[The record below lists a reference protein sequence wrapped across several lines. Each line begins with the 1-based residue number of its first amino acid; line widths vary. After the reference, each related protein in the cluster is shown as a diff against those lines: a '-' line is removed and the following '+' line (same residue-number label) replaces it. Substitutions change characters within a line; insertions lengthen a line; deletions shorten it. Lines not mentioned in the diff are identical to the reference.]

1 MATLTL
7 HYENA
12 RQAQQLFDND
22 SNNLRLLQSE
32 LEVQV
37 TSREGWIKLEGEQES
52 IDRAKEVFGSLQSLV
67 DSGQHPSK
75 HEFVQAVEMVKDN
88 GADALKSLGEDRIP
102 TSPRKAV
109 SVALR

>member
-22 SNNLRLLQSE
+22 PNNLRLLQGE
-32 LEVQV
+32 LEVQA

-52 IDRAKEVFGSLQSLV
+52 IDRAKEVFGSLQNLV

-75 HEFVQAVEMVKDN
+75 TEFVQAVTN
-88 GADALKSLGEDRIP
+88 IISSLELLG
-102 TSPRKAV
+102 
-109 SVALR
+109 